1 MNIDW
6 ANVAVTILVAF
17 LTTYVTQRNY
27 RQQDRNLERDELRRR
42 KVEIIYRLLGSRYVL
57 VESYQASSVEV
68 QAFNTAIAQFPV
80 FFGDEMKVIEAY
92 EKFRS
97 DKTDANLI
105 RLLQLAASVA
115 KLELPDSSLANV
127 LTVNAAIPMV
137 IQIPGTIVPPA
148 TDKKG
153 IA

>member
-6 ANVAVTILVAF
+6 ANVAVTVLVAF

-27 RQQDRNLERDELRRR
+27 RQQDKNLERDELRRR

-57 VESYQASSVEV
+57 VESYQASSTEV
-68 QAFNTAIAQFPV
+68 QVFNTAIAQFPV
-80 FFGDEMKVIEAY
+80 FFGEEMKVIEAY
-92 EKFRS
+92 DNFRS
-97 DKTDANLI
+97 DKSDANLI
-105 RLLQLAASVA
+105 KLLQLAASVV

-137 IQIPGTIVPPA
+137 IIPGTIVPPG